1 MKACRFLITD
11 VFTDR
16 AYAGNQLAVLPDAR
30 DLDGAT
36 MQRIAREFNFSETIF
51 LLPAENP
58 KHTRRVSIFTPTREL
73 LFAGHPTVGC
83 AVALASIG
91 AVKLDSNGRAR
102 IVLEE
107 GVGPIPV
114 TISAGRD
121 RTWPLFAQFTTAKLP
136 EEGPLPPPVGDIAR
150 ALSLDARDVLDEQ
163 TLRPQ
168 GVSCGFPFLF
178 VPLRDIDCVRRARIN
193 LIEWE
198 RSLKNYWAPEVFLF
212 TMNGERDGSDVHA
225 RMFAPAFDIVED
237 PATGS
242 ACAGLSGYLAW
253 RDARRDGTL
262 RWRVEQGFEMGRPSI
277 IDIEADKR
285 EGKVSAVRVGG
296 HAVVVAEGTINID

>member
-1 MKACRFLITD
+1 MNAHRFLILD

-16 AYAGNQLAVLPDAR
+16 AFAGNQLAVLPEAR
-30 DLDGAT
+30 GLDT
-36 MQRIAREFNFSETIF
+36 ESMQKFAREFNFSETIF
-51 LLPAENP
+51 VLPPENP
-58 KHTRRVSIFTPTREL
+58 AFTRRVRIFTPMREL
-73 LFAGHPTVGC
+73 PFAGHPTVGC
-83 AVALASIG
+83 AAALASIG

-136 EEGPLPPPVGDIAR
+136 EEGPPAPSSTDIA
-150 ALSLDARDVLDEQ
+150 AAISLKEENVL
-163 TLRPQ
+163 TGAFGPQ

-178 VPLRDIDCVRRARIN
+178 VPLRDMDCVRRARIN
-193 LIEWE
+193 LVEWE
-198 RSLKNYWAPEVFLF
+198 RVLKPYWAPEVFVF
-212 TMNGERDGSDVHA
+212 TMTGERDGSDVHA
-225 RMFAPAFDIVED
+225 RMFAPGHDIVED

-242 ACAGLSGYLAW
+242 ACAGLAGYLAW
-253 RDARRDGTL
+253 RDAKTDGTCK
-262 RWRVEQGFEMGRPSI
+262 WRVEQGFEMGRPSI

-285 EGKVSAVRVGG
+285 EGRVSAVRVGG
-296 HAVVVAEGTINID
+296 HAVVVAEGTINVD